1 MHQLISQIKTLNH
14 SQVFVKYNNLFHD
27 IPINNSVRVD
37 GVVEDIGAVADHKL
51 TSGLQVVLS

>member
-1 MHQLISQIKTLNH
+1 MHQIIGQMATLNH
-14 SQVFVKYNNLFHD
+14 SHVFVKYNNLFHD

>member
-1 MHQLISQIKTLNH
+1 MHQIIGQMTTLNH
-14 SQVFVKYNNLFHD
+14 SQVFVKYDNLFHD
-27 IPINNSVRVD
+27 IPINNSIRVN